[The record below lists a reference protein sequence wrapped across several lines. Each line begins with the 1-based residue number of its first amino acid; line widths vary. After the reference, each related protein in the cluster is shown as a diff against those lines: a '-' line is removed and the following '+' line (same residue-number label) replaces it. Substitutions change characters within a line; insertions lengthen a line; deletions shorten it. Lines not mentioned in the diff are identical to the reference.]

1 MEKEEELRR
10 IIEGCKR
17 NERKSQEM
25 LFKLFYGKMLTV
37 CFRYTSDKDSAQ
49 EILQEGFIKV
59 YAKLDAFDFKG
70 SFEGWVRRIVAN
82 TAIDSLRKGKKLSF
96 VENEDYVFQ
105 SPTENPMEEQEFDDE
120 QTLKAKFALEAIQE
134 LSPAYRTVFNLFV
147 IENYGHKE
155 IAEMLGV
162 TEGTSKSNLAKAKQ
176 NLQRIVEKK
185 WLKFAQE

>member
-59 YAKLDAFDFKG
+59 YDKLGAFDFKG

-96 VENEDYVFQ
+96 VENEDYAFQ
-105 SPTENPMEEQEFDDE
+105 SPTENPMEEQEFEDE

-185 WLKFAQE
+185 WLKFTQE